1 MHHTMTSTHPN
12 FDDDMPAEINFS
24 GGKRGQ
30 FYRPDAVL
38 AMPIY
43 LEAPLQ
49 SRLIAQANLQGIGLS
64 ELVNR
69 LLKKDIE
76 LIESTK

>member
-1 MHHTMTSTHPN
+1 MTSMHPS
-12 FDDDMPAEINFS
+12 FDDDMPAEIDFS

-30 FYRPDAVL
+30 FYRPDAAL
-38 AMPIY
+38 AIPIY

-49 SRLIAQANLQGIGLS
+49 DRLIAHANLQGIGLS

-69 LLKKDIE
+69 LLKKGIE
-76 LIESTK
+76 LIGSAK